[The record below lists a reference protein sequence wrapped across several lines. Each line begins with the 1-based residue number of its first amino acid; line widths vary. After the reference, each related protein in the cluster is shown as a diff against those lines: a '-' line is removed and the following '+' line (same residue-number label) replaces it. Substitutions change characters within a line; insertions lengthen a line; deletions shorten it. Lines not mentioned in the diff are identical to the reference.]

1 MKTVVLFKIHLFK
14 MTFFFLMSERTS
26 VRTPESV
33 ELRLADVLV
42 DAFAERCRLS
52 VNKYPNK

>member
-1 MKTVVLFKIHLFK
+1 MKTVVLFKTHLFK
-14 MTFFFLMSERTS
+14 MTFFFLMSESTA

-33 ELRLADVLV
+33 ELRLADVMV
-42 DAFAERCRLS
+42 DAFAEICRLS